1 MKGKTETDN
10 AFRFYN
16 IARNIGSAVRGILV
30 KTHPEFLIFLAE
42 TYAMAGIG
50 GHLKSLTEAERS
62 PLQNKNNC
70 GFASLQSHKMKTSE
84 HRFITSFDLD
94 CVVRLIIL
102 KCKSTSLK
110 IIPVLG

>member
-1 MKGKTETDN
+1 MGKTETGN

-16 IARNIGSAVRGILV
+16 RARTIGSVVRGILV
-30 KTHPEFLIFLAE
+30 KTHPEFLIFPAE
-42 TYAMAGIG
+42 TSAMAGIG
-50 GHLKSLTEAERS
+50 EHVKSFNEAGKR
-62 PLQNKNNC
+62 PHQNKNIG
-70 GFASLQSHKMKTSE
+70 GFASLQSYKMKTSE